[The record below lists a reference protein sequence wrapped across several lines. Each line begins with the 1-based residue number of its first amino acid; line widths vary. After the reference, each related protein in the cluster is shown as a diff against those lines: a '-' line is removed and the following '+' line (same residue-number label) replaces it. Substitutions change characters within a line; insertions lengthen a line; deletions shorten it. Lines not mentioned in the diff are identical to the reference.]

1 MQGRHLFLLATACH
15 NFSIIRIAGGEEL
28 SGDQVPRPCAVISS
42 QTVVGLCTME
52 HSETRSECAI
62 CHVLI

>member
-1 MQGRHLFLLATACH
+1 MRGSCHFLLDTACL
-15 NFSIIRIAGGEEL
+15 NFSTMRIAGGEEL

-42 QTVVGLCTME
+42 QTVAGLRTME